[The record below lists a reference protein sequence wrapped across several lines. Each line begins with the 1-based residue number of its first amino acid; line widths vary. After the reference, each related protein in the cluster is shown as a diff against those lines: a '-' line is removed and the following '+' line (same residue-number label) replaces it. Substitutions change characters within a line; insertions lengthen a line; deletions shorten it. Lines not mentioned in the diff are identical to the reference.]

1 MLSRKEERARPAER
15 TAKQHRKTKET
26 DISLTLNLDGS
37 GTSQLNTGIG
47 FFDHMLDGFARH
59 GFFDLKVQVTGDLI
73 VDTHHTIEDTGIV
86 LGNAIRI
93 ALRDKRGIKR
103 YGSCILP
110 MDETLVLCAIDLS
123 GRPYFSFE
131 GEFTAERV
139 GYMETEMVRE
149 FFYAISY
156 SAGMNLHMKIL
167 SGTNNHHMV
176 EGLFKAFGRALDEA
190 TLKDERIKDIMST
203 KGSL

>member
-1 MLSRKEERARPAER
+1 MSADRIAR
-15 TAKQHRKTKET
+15 QHRKTKET
-26 DISLTLNLDGS
+26 DINLTLNLGGC
-37 GTSQLNTGIG
+37 GTTQLDTGIG

-59 GFFDLKVQVTGDLI
+59 GFFDLKVQVQGDLI
-73 VDTHHTIEDTGIV
+73 VDTHHSIEDTGIV
-86 LGNAIRI
+86 LGNAIRF
-93 ALRDKRGIKR
+93 ATKDKKGLKR

-110 MDETLVLCAIDLS
+110 MDETLVLCAIDLC

-131 GEFTAERV
+131 GEFTAERI

-167 SGTNNHHMV
+167 SGINNHHMV

-190 TLKDERIKDIMST
+190 TGKDPRIKDIMST